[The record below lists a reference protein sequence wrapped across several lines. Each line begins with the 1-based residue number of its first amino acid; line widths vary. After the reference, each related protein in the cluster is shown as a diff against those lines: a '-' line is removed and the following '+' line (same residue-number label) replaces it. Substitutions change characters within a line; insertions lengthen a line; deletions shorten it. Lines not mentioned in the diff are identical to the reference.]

1 MKSGWLQTKGKS
13 RLLKSALESTLKRRR
28 PYFSSTA
35 EERVVVERIIP
46 VDAGTPV
53 ILGEANF
60 YEGKLLA

>member
-1 MKSGWLQTKGKS
+1 MKSGCCRQRQVKTAE
-13 RLLKSALESTLKRRR
+13 ALESTLKRRR

-53 ILGEANF
+53 IGEANF
-60 YEGKLLA
+60 YEGELLA